1 MPSQPP
7 VSPLLLSYVSLPPFG
22 SLTLLTLTLGV
33 STNWLLLRFLYSA
46 LKSKGHGTSGNQDDA
61 TGDTADVSVVLVS
74 WLRDGSW
81 WKEAGRKL
89 VRSLQSKRL
98 GAATLLVGFYEGIDF
113 HRVHFVDGL
122 SGALGLGRCGLA
134 DVEKEVLQAVES
146 ANAVSRGRRRVLLV
160 LDGLDFLLAATECE
174 VQEMTD
180 MVGEFRDHVY
190 SVLLV
195 IAADLC
201 LTQSPSTPLETSH
214 AAFVTEMAHRAR
226 MIMSLRGLDTG
237 AARDCEETQFKMN
250 NWGMKAKRR
259 KTTGTGRM
267 RSMKE
272 IPRKFKNGFQTGT
285 PKGARGTTGNPM

>member
-98 GAATLLVGFYEGIDF
+98 GAATLLVGFYE
-113 HRVHFVDGL
+113 V
-122 SGALGLGRCGLA
+122 
-134 DVEKEVLQAVES
+134 
-146 ANAVSRGRRRVLLV
+146 RVL
-160 LDGLDFLLAATECE
+160 
-174 VQEMTD
+174 
-180 MVGEFRDHVY
+180 R
-190 SVLLV
+190 
-195 IAADLC
+195 
-201 LTQSPSTPLETSH
+201 LTQ
-214 AAFVTEMAHRAR
+214 
-226 MIMSLRGLDTG
+226 LR
-237 AARDCEETQFKMN
+237 C
-250 NWGMKAKRR
+250 
-259 KTTGTGRM
+259 
-267 RSMKE
+267 
-272 IPRKFKNGFQTGT
+272 
-285 PKGARGTTGNPM
+285 